1 MLRVDYNMLR
11 LSAKWAINKDQR
23 SIAIEQLEVFIP
35 KVISVHK
42 QTTLFLEPIYR
53 QKIL

>member
-1 MLRVDYNMLR
+1 MMWLHYNMLR
-11 LSAKWAINKDQR
+11 LSGKWAINKDQR

-35 KVISVHK
+35 TVMSVHK
-42 QTTLFLEPIYR
+42 QTTLFLEPIYC